1 MGIVK
6 AAKLVYE
13 YIRRDEEENIEEVK
27 RAIDGV
33 DVDIKKGDF
42 VAVLGHNG
50 SGKSTLAKHVNGLL
64 LPTEGTV
71 WVGDMDTR
79 DDVAAHPRD
88 AEEPLLRQTPCV
100 VRIGGC
106 GFRALPRQPA
116 LQLERERPEL
126 EHPDPIPDLQPQ
138 ARAHQVV
145 RGRSDDALPA
155 PLQPRLHLL

>member
-71 WVGDMDTR
+71 WVGDMDTLLFGPGL
-79 DDVAAHPRD
+79 AAGTVFCRSHGPVMG
-88 AEEPLLRQTPCV
+88 LLRRC
-100 VRIGGC
+100 
-106 GFRALPRQPA
+106 
-116 LQLERERPEL
+116 
-126 EHPDPIPDLQPQ
+126 
-138 ARAHQVV
+138 
-145 RGRSDDALPA
+145 S
-155 PLQPRLHLL
+155 

>member
-13 YIRRDEEENIEEVK
+13 YIRRDEEENIEEVN

-71 WVGDMDTR
+71 WVGDTR
-79 DDVAAHPRD
+79 NTSGMCAKQR
-88 AEEPLLRQTPCV
+88 EWCS
-100 VRIGGC
+100 RI
-106 GFRALPRQPA
+106 RITRSSAILWRRMWALDR
-116 LQLERERPEL
+116 R
-126 EHPDPIPDLQPQ
+126 I
-138 ARAHQVV
+138 
-145 RGRSDDALPA
+145 
-155 PLQPRLHLL
+155 